1 MADQGQRTEKATPRR
16 REKAREEGQFAVSRD
31 LVSAIQLTAFVACLV
46 WLGPEWIARW
56 REQATAALASATR
69 IELTPGTT
77 VRIVREMLWA
87 GFAPLGLPGFAL
99 LFAAVGCQLGMT
111 RFGFATSRLV
121 PDLTRLNG
129 FKRLLES
136 VKQGLPMTG
145 QLLVIILVLFLAIR
159 SLFREHLVEIL
170 RLPLTNV
177 HTVSAVTSSV
187 VLSLFWKAVFV
198 FLALGVLD
206 FIRQR
211 RRLEKQLR
219 MSKQEVRE
227 EMKESEGNPQ
237 VKQRIRRIQRDLA
250 RHRML
255 KDVPKATAVIVNPTH
270 YSVAIRYSIDSAGA
284 PTVVAKGKNYIARRI
299 REIAEQHNVPIVENQ
314 PLAQALYKTAEVGQE
329 IPAHLYRAVAE
340 ILAYIYKLM
349 NGRLPG

>member
-1 MADQGQRTEKATPRR
+1 MSDQGQRTEKATPRR

-31 LVSAIQLTAFVACLV
+31 LVSAIQLAAFVACLV

-56 REQATAALASATR
+56 HEQAAAALASATR
-69 IELTPGTT
+69 IELTPRTA
-77 VRIVREMLWA
+77 VRIARETLWA
-87 GFAPLGLPGFAL
+87 GFAPLALPGFAL
-99 LFAAVGCQLGMT
+99 LAAAIGSQLGMT
-111 RFGFATSRLV
+111 RFGLATSRLA
-121 PDLTRLNG
+121 PDLKRING

-136 VKQGLPMTG
+136 VKQALPLTG
-145 QLLVIILVLFLAIR
+145 QLLLIIVLLFLAIR
-159 SLFREHLVEIL
+159 SLVREHLVEIL
-170 RLPLTNV
+170 RLPLTSV
-177 HTVSAVTSSV
+177 HTVSSVTSSV
-187 VLSLFWKAVFV
+187 VLSLLWKAVFV
-198 FLALGVLD
+198 FVALGVLD

-219 MSKQEVRE
+219 MSKQEIRE

-250 RHRML
+250 RRRML

-270 YSVAIRYSIDSAGA
+270 YSVAIRYAVDSPGA

-299 REIAEQHNVPIVENQ
+299 REIAEDHNVPIVENQ
-314 PLAQALYKTAEVGQE
+314 PLAQALYKTADVGQE
-329 IPAHLYRAVAE
+329 IPAQLYRAVAE
-340 ILAYIYKLM
+340 ILAYIYRLM